1 MTRWFFALVVAGL
14 ALASPAGA
22 FDTPARTAVLVDYDT
37 GEVLYSKDADKRIP
51 PASMTKLM
59 TAAVVFEKLKSGEIT
74 MDTRFRVSQNAWK
87 TGGSKM
93 FVELNSEIRVE
104 DLLRGVIVQSG
115 NDACIVLAEGIAGS
129 EQGFVDLMNA
139 KARELGMT
147 NSLFQNTSGLPVE
160 DENGN
165 PTGTHYMSARD
176 LTIVTRYII
185 SQYPEYFHFYSE
197 KEFVWSAG
205 SGLPSDAKKSTISQ
219 GNRNPLLYATPPGD
233 GMKTG
238 HTKEAGYCLTGT
250 QKRGDQ
256 RMIMV
261 VTGLESEKQRAQEA
275 VRFMEAAFK
284 EFKRYDVF
292 TPGSP
297 VGEAEVWNGDQDK
310 IAMTVK
316 EPVRLYLTPEARQGL
331 KVSYAY
337 TAPIAAPV
345 GEGQEIGQL
354 FIDVPGKE
362 RKVVPLIAASAVDEA
377 GIFGRI
383 ANAISLELFGYEPA
397 S

>member
-1 MTRWFFALVVAGL
+1 MMKWMFALLLGL
-14 ALASPAGA
+14 AIAAPAAA
-22 FDTPARTAVLVDYDT
+22 FDTPARTAILVDYDT
-37 GEVLYSKDADKRIP
+37 GEALYEKDADKRIP

-74 MDTRFRVSQNAWK
+74 MDTKFPVSQTAWK

-93 FVELNSEIRVE
+93 FVELGSQIRVE
-104 DLLRGVIVQSG
+104 DLLRGMIIQSG
-115 NDACIVLAEGIAGS
+115 NDACIVLAEGISGS
-129 EQGFVDLMNA
+129 EQAFVALMNA
-139 KARELGMT
+139 KARELGMS
-147 NSLFQNTSGLPVE
+147 NSLFQNTTGLPVE
-160 DENGN
+160 DENGK

-197 KEFVWSAG
+197 KEFTWSAG

-238 HTKEAGYCLTGT
+238 HTEEAGYCLTGT
-250 QKRGDQ
+250 EKRGDQ

-261 VTGLESEKQRAQEA
+261 VTGLDSEKQRAEEA

-284 EFKRYDVF
+284 EFRRFDVF
-292 TPGSP
+292 APGTA
-297 VGEAEVWNGDQDK
+297 VADAEVWGGEEDK
-310 IAMTVK
+310 VAMTVA
-316 EPVRLYLTPEARQGL
+316 EPLRLYLTPEARQGL

-337 TAPIAAPV
+337 TAPVRAPIAQ
-345 GEGQEIGQL
+345 GQEIGQL
-354 FIDVPGKE
+354 FIDVPGKD
-362 RKVVPLIAASAVDEA
+362 RKVVPLVAATAVEET

-383 ANAISLELFGYEPA
+383 GNAISLELFGYEPA